1 MLQEDDGF
9 SNRLLSI
16 KREEVHA
23 CKKDDSGRGNKGKKR
38 KYFTKFVHAK
48 ITCLQHT
55 ERQIKRRKRQ
65 KKGKRQTNRKIDR
78 QTEEK

>member
-23 CKKDDSGRGNKGKKR
+23 CKKDDSGRGNKGKKE
-38 KYFTKFVHAK
+38 K
-48 ITCLQHT
+48 IFY
-55 ERQIKRRKRQ
+55 QICAC
-65 KKGKRQTNRKIDR
+65 
-78 QTEEK
+78 